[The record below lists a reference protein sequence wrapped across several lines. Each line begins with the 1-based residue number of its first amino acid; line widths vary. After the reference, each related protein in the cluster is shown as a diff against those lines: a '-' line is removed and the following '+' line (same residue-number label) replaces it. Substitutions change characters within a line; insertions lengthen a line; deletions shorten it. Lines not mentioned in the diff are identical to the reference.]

1 LNTTISSESQTAVV
15 CVRREIHAMID
26 HGLLIPLLLLLAI
39 GLFILLFTLI
49 RRLKWLQSLKFSQIP
64 FITSVYQRLVLRKYQ
79 TLQED
84 DCQSTAAYNTTTT
97 TESNQMVD
105 RVKAVNSMQPDAFA
119 QVMENKLNLIIPK
132 INRRRSSFNAE
143 ETVAQ
148 HCSTNVDA
156 DFENMP
162 KLRESRA
169 NSWSVAD
176 NKVESESLS
185 NLSSL
190 LMTCSFYDS
199 HSTQSSPECT
209 TSIDTTNFKRATSS
223 DSLFSISSTA
233 DLNSAEQE
241 CGIIEIRPAYDRI
254 TNVLSVNIIQAF
266 DIRNVP
272 PNCSIFLVIFLLP
285 YPKPLFK
292 TKPFSV
298 ASVIYIHQLFRQC
311 VLEKDLRRVALLC
324 QMYARLGAGDQP
336 PAVHFV
342 GETKVRLKDLN
353 LQVSKAHWLSL
364 LPHSE
369 NVDNDAEQQYSC
381 GELQFAL
388 SYSPTVQ
395 RLTVILLKVRNVHN
409 SEGRI
414 PNAILIRV
422 YLVSGPK
429 VLRKKTSIQKIVDGG
444 AEFNESIIF
453 TVGQIQLN
461 KAYLRASVREAHSMT
476 EFSTIGHVTV
486 GARRSG
492 KELGHWQRMI
502 DNSKSPCTMWHRLMM
517 KQR

>member
-1 LNTTISSESQTAVV
+1 
-15 CVRREIHAMID
+15 MID
-26 HGLLIPLLLLLAI
+26 HGLLIPLLLLLVI
-39 GLFILLFTLI
+39 GLFILLFMLI
-49 RRLKWLQSLKFSQIP
+49 RRLKWLQSLKFPQIP

-84 DCQSTAAYNTTTT
+84 DCQSTTAYNITI
-97 TESNQMVD
+97 ESNQMVD
-105 RVKAVNSMQPDAFA
+105 RMKAVNSTQPDAFA
-119 QVMENKLNLIIPK
+119 QIMENKLNLSIPK
-132 INRRRSSFNAE
+132 VNRRRSSFNAE
-143 ETVAQ
+143 ETAVQ
-148 HCSTNVDA
+148 HCNTNAIV
-156 DFENMP
+156 DFESMP

-169 NSWSVAD
+169 SSWSVAD

-185 NLSSL
+185 SLSSL

-292 TKPFSV
+292 TK
-298 ASVIYIHQLFRQC
+298 
-311 VLEKDLRRVALLC
+311 
-324 QMYARLGAGDQP
+324 
-336 PAVHFV
+336 
-342 GETKVRLKDLN
+342 
-353 LQVSKAHWLSL
+353 
-364 LPHSE
+364 
-369 NVDNDAEQQYSC
+369 NVDNDDEQCSS

-409 SEGRI
+409 SEGRV

-517 KQR
+517 KKR

>member
-1 LNTTISSESQTAVV
+1 
-15 CVRREIHAMID
+15 
-26 HGLLIPLLLLLAI
+26 
-39 GLFILLFTLI
+39 
-49 RRLKWLQSLKFSQIP
+49 
-64 FITSVYQRLVLRKYQ
+64 
-79 TLQED
+79 
-84 DCQSTAAYNTTTT
+84 
-97 TESNQMVD
+97 
-105 RVKAVNSMQPDAFA
+105 MQPDAFA

-143 ETVAQ
+143 ETAAQ

-292 TKPFSV
+292 TK
-298 ASVIYIHQLFRQC
+298 
-311 VLEKDLRRVALLC
+311 
-324 QMYARLGAGDQP
+324 
-336 PAVHFV
+336 
-342 GETKVRLKDLN
+342 
-353 LQVSKAHWLSL
+353 
-364 LPHSE
+364 
-369 NVDNDAEQQYSC
+369 NVDNDAGQQYSC

-414 PNAILIRV
+414 PNGKRFFPSFTIAVGIFVSIPAILIRV

>member
-1 LNTTISSESQTAVV
+1 
-15 CVRREIHAMID
+15 
-26 HGLLIPLLLLLAI
+26 
-39 GLFILLFTLI
+39 
-49 RRLKWLQSLKFSQIP
+49 
-64 FITSVYQRLVLRKYQ
+64 
-79 TLQED
+79 
-84 DCQSTAAYNTTTT
+84 
-97 TESNQMVD
+97 
-105 RVKAVNSMQPDAFA
+105 MQPDAFA

-292 TKPFSV
+292 TK
-298 ASVIYIHQLFRQC
+298 AHTRAYIQLC
-311 VLEKDLRRVALLC
+311 KGDYLRRVALLC

-414 PNAILIRV
+414 PNGKRL
-422 YLVSGPK
+422 
-429 VLRKKTSIQKIVDGG
+429 
-444 AEFNESIIF
+444 FSIIHNCSGDF
-453 TVGQIQLN
+453 YFHSSNINTCLSCFWTKSSSEKDFDSKNCRRRGRIQRIHHIHRWTNSVEQSLPQSKRSRSAQYDRIFHNWTRHSWCKTKWKRARTLAEDDRQFEKSLHHVAPADDETTLN
-461 KAYLRASVREAHSMT
+461 HYFKA
-476 EFSTIGHVTV
+476 STI
-486 GARRSG
+486 
-492 KELGHWQRMI
+492 EQWL
-502 DNSKSPCTMWHRLMM
+502 
-517 KQR
+517 

>member
-1 LNTTISSESQTAVV
+1 L
-15 CVRREIHAMID
+15 CVKREIHAMID

-39 GLFILLFTLI
+39 GLFILLFMLI

-84 DCQSTAAYNTTTT
+84 DCQSTAAYNTTTTT

-143 ETVAQ
+143 ETAAQ

-292 TKPFSV
+292 TK
-298 ASVIYIHQLFRQC
+298 
-311 VLEKDLRRVALLC
+311 
-324 QMYARLGAGDQP
+324 
-336 PAVHFV
+336 
-342 GETKVRLKDLN
+342 
-353 LQVSKAHWLSL
+353 
-364 LPHSE
+364 
-369 NVDNDAEQQYSC
+369 NVDNDAEQQCSC